1 MPTREDA
8 WSLLNQYTKSES
20 LIKHALAVEAAM
32 RAYACKFG
40 EDKQKWSLVGLL
52 HDFDYEQ
59 HPDAEHHPLVGSGIL
74 REKGYPEDVIY
85 AIQSHAQYLGL
96 SRNSLMDKTLFA
108 VDELCGFI
116 TAVTLVR
123 PGRKIAE
130 VPVESV
136 KKKMKDKAFARSVNR
151 EEIRQGAAALGVDL
165 DEHIQ
170 FVIEGMAAVAGQL
183 GLAGDDGAW

>member
-40 EDKQKWSLVGLL
+40 EDEQKWSLVGLL